1 MTLPLTVP
9 PKKGHETFLYSPLVT
24 DLDSLDAHVAV
35 LGIPYGDPYTI
46 DEVTNDQ
53 TKAPDAVRA
62 ATFLV
67 SRAAGSYD
75 FDLGGPIF
83 AGRDVRMVDVG
94 NVRGDFRDLS
104 GHYRRAETV
113 ARKILQAGAIPV
125 TLGGDHG
132 VPIPVLRAYEGA
144 APITLVHID
153 AHLDFRDEVN
163 GAREGYSSPIR
174 RASEMAHIG
183 EIFQIGLRSQG
194 SARAEEVEAARAHGC
209 HLIPAH
215 ELHDIGMKAV
225 LERIPSGGRYYLT
238 IDADGLDP
246 SVMPAVIAPAPGGV
260 TFHQMHTLIH
270 GLARKGRLVGM
281 DIVEI
286 TPSADVNQL
295 SCLAAGR
302 LIVNLVGASARAGY
316 FDPGKTRAD
325 RYAEMMGKR

>member
-9 PKKGHETFLYSPLVT
+9 PKIGHQTFLYSPLVT

-62 ATFLV
+62 ATDRV
-67 SRAAGSYD
+67 SRAVERYD

-83 AGRDVRMVDVG
+83 DGRAVKMVDVG
-94 NVRGDFRDLS
+94 NVPGDARELT
-104 GHYRRAETV
+104 GHYRRAEAAV
-113 ARKILQAGAIPV
+113 RKILAGGALPI
-125 TLGGDHG
+125 TIGGDHG
-132 VPIPVLRAYEGA
+132 VPIPVWRAYEGS
-144 APITLVHID
+144 APITLVQID
-153 AHLDFRDEVN
+153 AHLDWRDEVN
-163 GAREGYSSPIR
+163 GVREGYSNPIR

-194 SARAEEVEAARAHGC
+194 SARTEEVEAALAYGA

-215 ELHDIGMKAV
+215 ELHDVGMKAV
-225 LERIPSGGRYYLT
+225 LERIPSGGRYYIT

-246 SVMPAVIAPAPGGV
+246 AVMPAVIAPAPGGV

-270 GLARKGRLVGM
+270 GLARKGRVVGM

-286 TPSADVNQL
+286 TPSADVNDIT
-295 SCLAAGR
+295 CITAGR
-302 LIVNLVGASARAGY
+302 LIVNLVGAAARAGY
-316 FDPGKTRAD
+316 FDAGKTRAD
-325 RYAEMMGKR
+325 RRAEMLGKR

>member
-9 PKKGHETFLYSPLVT
+9 PKKGHESFLYSPLVT

-53 TKAPDAVRA
+53 TRAPDAIRA
-62 ATFLV
+62 ASDRV
-67 SRAAGSYD
+67 SRSLERYD

-83 AGRDVRMVDVG
+83 DGKLVKMVDVG
-94 NVRGDFRDLS
+94 NVPGDARDVS
-104 GHYRRAETV
+104 DHYRRAEQAV
-113 ARKILQAGAIPV
+113 RKILEGGAMPIV
-125 TLGGDHG
+125 LGGDHG
-132 VPIPVLRAYEGA
+132 IPIPVWRAYAGA
-144 APITLVHID
+144 EPITLVHID
-153 AHLDFRDEVN
+153 AHLDWRDEVN
-163 GAREGYSSPIR
+163 GVREGYSNPIR
-174 RASEMAHIG
+174 RASEMAQIG

-194 SARAEEVEAARAHGC
+194 SARIEEVEAARAYGA

-225 LERIPSGGRYYLT
+225 LERIPSGRRYYLT
-238 IDADGLDP
+238 VDADGLDP

-270 GLARKGRLVGM
+270 GLARKGRIVGM

-286 TPSADVNQL
+286 MPSVDVHGIT
-295 SCLAAGR
+295 CVTAGR
-302 LIVNLVGASARAGY
+302 LIANVLGASARAGY

-325 RYAEMMGKR
+325 RYAEMMGNR